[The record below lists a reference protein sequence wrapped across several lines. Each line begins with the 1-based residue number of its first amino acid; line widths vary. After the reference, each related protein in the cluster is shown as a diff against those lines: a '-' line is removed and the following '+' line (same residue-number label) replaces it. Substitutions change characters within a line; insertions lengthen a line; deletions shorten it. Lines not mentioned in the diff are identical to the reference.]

1 MKNKI
6 LHSIKF
12 ILSAPLIF
20 ISGVTQAQQNQ
31 DRYLNQTLDPL
42 ASINESLSGINGLVT
57 PKYEA
62 IISGELA
69 ARILF
74 IAPELSIFLKNDSL
88 LSLECKLYEAERD
101 IVKSNLSIAEIEYN
115 KNRELL
121 SRRAIGENE
130 ALISKAEFEKA
141 QSEYRI
147 TKINTNRCEIKAPFN
162 GVVSEVLANQY
173 EFVQKH
179 QALLKIINLEEF
191 LVQFLI
197 PNESAMN
204 YQPTQKL
211 DIYIEELKES
221 FLGKVQFIDQ
231 VIDPSSQTIKVI
243 AVFNEHNPLITPGMT
258 AIISW
263 Q

>member
-1 MKNKI
+1 MKNKT

-12 ILSAPLIF
+12 ILSAFF
-20 ISGVTQAQQNQ
+20 ICVSGVTQAQQNQ

-42 ASINESLSGINGLVT
+42 ASANESLSKIQGLVT

-74 IAPELSIFLKNDSL
+74 IAPELSTFLKNDPL
-88 LSLECKLYEAERD
+88 INLECELYEAERD
-101 IVKSNLSIAEIEYN
+101 IVQSNLSIAEIEYK

-121 SRRAIGENE
+121 SRRAIGGNMV
-130 ALISKAEFEKA
+130 AISKAEFEKA

-162 GVVSEVLANQY
+162 GAVSEVLTNQH

-197 PNESAMN
+197 PNESVMN
-204 YQPTQKL
+204 YQPNQRL
-211 DIYIEELKES
+211 DIYIEELDES
-221 FLGKVQFIDQ
+221 FLGNVQFIDQ

-243 AVFNEHNPLITPGMT
+243 AVFNEHNPLIAPGMT
-258 AIISW
+258 AIVSW
-263 Q
+263 L

>member
-1 MKNKI
+1 MKNKT

-12 ILSAPLIF
+12 ILSAFFIF
-20 ISGVTQAQQNQ
+20 VSGVTQAQQNQ
-31 DRYLNQTLDPL
+31 DRYFTQALDPF
-42 ASINESLSGINGLVT
+42 NESLSEIQGLVT
-57 PKYEA
+57 PKHEA
-62 IISGELA
+62 TISGELA

-74 IAPELSIFLKNDSL
+74 IAPELSTFLKKDSL
-88 LSLECKLYEAERD
+88 INFECKLYEAERD
-101 IVKSNLSIAEIEYN
+101 IVESNLSIAEIEYK

-130 ALISKAEFEKA
+130 VAISKAEFEKA

-147 TKINTNRCEIKAPFN
+147 TKINTDRCEIKAPFN
-162 GVVSEVLANQY
+162 GSVSEVLVNQY

-204 YQPTQKL
+204 YQPNQKL

-231 VIDPSSQTIKVI
+231 AIDPSSQTIKVI

-258 AIISW
+258 AIVSW